1 MHSFQFAVLKHEF
14 HRYLDTLLLAEL
26 VWFRL
31 TWARTIFLPSARPC
45 ASPVGLQS
53 KAVRNTAITASSW
66 KNKFNGPYLARLH
79 LTRNGRYMGA
89 WMTTIRNS
97 NQWLQVALGRPM
109 TITGIATQ
117 GNPDTNQWVRQ
128 YVVAFSQ
135 DKMHFEYY
143 MQFGNLKVCSGFGAN
158 SVYG

>member
-1 MHSFQFAVLKHEF
+1 M
-14 HRYLDTLLLAEL
+14 
-26 VWFRL
+26 
-31 TWARTIFLPSARPC
+31 
-45 ASPVGLQS
+45 
-53 KAVRNTAITASSW
+53 RNTAITASSW
-66 KNKFNGPYLARLH
+66 KNRFNGPYLARLH

-143 MQFGNLKVCSGFGAN
+143 MQFGNVKVCGGFGAN
-158 SVYG
+158 SVWTLKHNYLFIHRPVFAKIIMRRVRCRTEEKIWRYILRRKNSYKLF